1 MQEVYQF
8 DGDFDVL
15 PSDTN
20 DISCNSVYEYDGDFG
35 VINKIQTDKIEIC
48 FKLHHDSGAN
58 RSITNNLNL
67 LQNIEEIP
75 PCVMQGA
82 NAEHGSITATKKGI
96 MQMLCNDNSHI
107 LVPMYYTQDVEGTIV
122 SPNDVCMHNSH
133 LYQNWSKTCNVR
145 TGVGKIIFSSS
156 DSTIPEAI
164 IDIQMVNGLWFS
176 FHRQYNSEYQPPNS
190 DILSPSPNICHPCV
204 RTLTAEATYELWH
217 QRLCHPGKKIME
229 SISNCVQGVPQ
240 LSTKRHEFYHCPCCD
255 KAKIKK
261 KDRNVS
267 TSPFTK
273 TTPRSERFHM
283 DFGFVRVDNRDNK
296 KHKLIS
302 SIDGF
307 TSYLIIVDSHTR
319 YTWVFTTATKDPP
332 IDIVRQFLDDHGL
345 KKGYRSIR
353 TDQGGELFGCRKFR
367 DLAASFGYTVEP
379 TGADNSAQ
387 NGVAERPNRTFG
399 DMMRSILYNAD
410 LDTKFWS
417 FAL

>member
-35 VINKIQTDKIEIC
+35 VLNKIQTDKIEFC

-261 KDRNVS
+261 KR
-267 TSPFTK
+267 
-273 TTPRSERFHM
+273 
-283 DFGFVRVDNRDNK
+283 
-296 KHKLIS
+296 
-302 SIDGF
+302 
-307 TSYLIIVDSHTR
+307 
-319 YTWVFTTATKDPP
+319 
-332 IDIVRQFLDDHGL
+332 
-345 KKGYRSIR
+345 
-353 TDQGGELFGCRKFR
+353 
-367 DLAASFGYTVEP
+367 
-379 TGADNSAQ
+379 
-387 NGVAERPNRTFG
+387 
-399 DMMRSILYNAD
+399 
-410 LDTKFWS
+410 
-417 FAL
+417 